1 MNNTN
6 SFSAT
11 RARKKRG
18 DLAET
23 TVFERYGMKK
33 SIMSTGLPRPGLARS
48 AHRGG
53 I

>member
-33 SIMSTGLPRPGLARS
+33 SMSTGLPRPGLARS
-48 AHRGG
+48 AHHGG